1 MMFPEDTTEPGKDFL
16 DRYVR
21 QEDFVPPEEN
31 LVEVRNER
39 WPTNWQRLAQGR
51 PDMTILSEDRR
62 SNYV

>member
-16 DRYVR
+16 DQYMRTK
-21 QEDFVPPEEN
+21 EFPLPEES
-31 LVEVRNER
+31 LKETRDER

-51 PDMTILSEDRR
+51 PDMTILSEERR